1 MSLLKRLYD
10 QPNEKDLVFILEDE
24 LTQERKDIY
33 VHKIIMRAASPFFQR
48 YISDKYVFTWHVQ
61 NIELAENLLKYF
73 YTENKKDLVGSINI
87 YKGMAE
93 QLELDDLMDYFDKK
107 IKGQTKSQVQNNSM
121 FKIFKKKIETKIL
134 IEILKYYRN

>member
-1 MSLLKRLYD
+1 MSLLRRLYD

-73 YTENKKDLVGSINI
+73 YTENRKDLVGSMDI
-87 YKGMAE
+87 YKSMAE
-93 QLELDDLMDYFDKK
+93 QLELDELMDYLDKRSK
-107 IKGQTKSQVQNNSM
+107 TKQKV
-121 FKIFKKKIETKIL
+121 
-134 IEILKYYRN
+134 KYKTTRCLRSSKRKLRPRF